1 MASVKTAPFGTWK
14 SPLESETVY
23 QKSAAITGVLVD
35 GETGEVF
42 HTESRPSEAG
52 RSVLLDTLLPR
63 TQPFASS
70 GPIKTDPQ
78 PVVPSTSNVRTRVHE
93 YGEGAAKVHAGFA
106 YWSEFKDGRIYRRA
120 LAEGGGGGGGV
131 VLDDHVEA
139 LTPVSDVYRYAD
151 FDLHPTSKDLLVCI
165 REDHTDDE
173 PSRVKNSLV
182 LINVTSKDIHE
193 IRPARADGFYAFPRF
208 GGKDGSKI
216 AWIEWYHPDM
226 PWEGTELYYSHFSL
240 PEKNK
245 PITPLEPIKIAG
257 EHLNVSINDVKWDP
271 TTTTTTTNGG
281 NPDKLYYL
289 SDQTGF
295 VNLWSVDLGEPSGN
309 VKPDIA
315 MYPLAHDLSEPLWT
329 LNPSWY
335 AIMSSKDALIAPNI
349 DGVRS
354 LAHLD
359 LQRKRVSPITTE
371 YRDITHLRR
380 IDDTHAV
387 FLAGKYDEPRKIVCV
402 TLGARG
408 GDATFQEV
416 EVSTTMR
423 GGPKL
428 DHAYISKGE
437 LITLTVQF
445 PPPSSPPD
453 DDVRGKNVDL
463 HVTLYPPT
471 NPEYQAPAGESPPT
485 VVQVHG
491 GPTSRSSPVF
501 NILYQY
507 FTTRGFAV
515 LDVDYGGS
523 SGYGRE
529 YQDRLK
535 GRWGEVD
542 VRDTIQAV
550 VELGKMGKID
560 AERVAIM
567 GGSAGGYTALACLT
581 DSKVFSAGISLY
593 GISDMKLLAGD
604 THKFEVPEIY
614 EKRSPITKAGNI
626 TAELLM
632 LQGLDDKVVPPGQAR
647 TLVKKIEDAGGH
659 VEAVFYEARK
669 FER

>member
-1 MASVKTAPFGTWK
+1 M
-14 SPLESETVY
+14 
-23 QKSAAITGVLVD
+23 
-35 GETGEVF
+35 
-42 HTESRPSEAG
+42 
-52 RSVLLDTLLPR
+52 
-63 TQPFASS
+63 
-70 GPIKTDPQ
+70 
-78 PVVPSTSNVRTRVHE
+78 
-93 YGEGAAKVHAGFA
+93 
-106 YWSEFKDGRIYRRA
+106 
-120 LAEGGGGGGGV
+120 
-131 VLDDHVEA
+131 
-139 LTPVSDVYRYAD
+139 
-151 FDLHPTSKDLLVCI
+151 
-165 REDHTDDE
+165 
-173 PSRVKNSLV
+173 
-182 LINVTSKDIHE
+182 
-193 IRPARADGFYAFPRF
+193 
-208 GGKDGSKI
+208 
-216 AWIEWYHPDM
+216 
-226 PWEGTELYYSHFSL
+226 ELYYSHFSS

-257 EHLNVSINDVKWDP
+257 EHLNISINDVKWD
-271 TTTTTTTNGG
+271 TTNGSG

-295 VNLWSVDLGEPSGN
+295 VNLWSVDLSKPD
-309 VKPDIA
+309 VQKPDIA

-335 AIMSSKDALIAPNI
+335 AIISEKDALIAPNL

-359 LQRKRVSPITTE
+359 LQRKRVSPIASD
-371 YRDITHLRR
+371 YRDITQLRR
-380 IDDTHAV
+380 INDRQAV
-387 FLAGKYDEPRKIVCV
+387 FLAGKYDEPKKIVVV

-416 EVSTTMR
+416 EVSTTK

-428 DHAYISKGE
+428 DRAFISKGE

-445 PPPSSPPD
+445 PPPSSE
-453 DDVRGKNVDL
+453 DDVRSKNVDL

-471 NPEYQAPAGESPPT
+471 NPEYQAVKDELPPT

-529 YQDRLK
+529 YQDRLR

-550 VELGKMGKID
+550 VELGKLGKID
-560 AERVAIM
+560 AKRVAIM
-567 GGSAGGYTALACLT
+567 GGSAGKSRPHVDGFAF
-581 DSKVFSAGISLY
+581 D
-593 GISDMKLLAGD
+593 
-604 THKFEVPEIY
+604 
-614 EKRSPITKAGNI
+614 
-626 TAELLM
+626 LM
-632 LQGLDDKVVPPGQAR
+632 SN
-647 TLVKKIEDAGGH
+647 LV
-659 VEAVFYEARK
+659 
-669 FER
+669 